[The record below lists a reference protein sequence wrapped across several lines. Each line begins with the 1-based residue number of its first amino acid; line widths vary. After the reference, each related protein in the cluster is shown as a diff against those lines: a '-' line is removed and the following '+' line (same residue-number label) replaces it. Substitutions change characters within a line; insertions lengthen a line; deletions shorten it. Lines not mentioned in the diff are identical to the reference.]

1 MVGSARTE
9 QQNMSAPLSN
19 FSATLWLAP
28 HLATEQMMII
38 ALAD

>member
-1 MVGSARTE
+1 
-9 QQNMSAPLSN
+9 LSN